1 MSINEELQ
9 KFESLY
15 KKLMTED
22 NTPDDEANAKMEL
35 LEILS
40 NIEALIGNL
49 NSDLKNEMENVK
61 ELLLS
66 WDPYGPWFKEQRDL
80 VKFTYNLIT
89 SIKKHK
95 YSIMKS
101 PTQMDNSQPA
111 INELKREI
119 QNIKAEF
126 TTKFDKINSD
136 INNIKKSITLI
147 VKSIQSGQSIIKSP
161 AITESSLPE
170 IETSIKPVPIAPP
183 ISDTINNKAPKP
195 VQTGSAQPKPVPI
208 LSAPPKPVPTT
219 LLDKKSQKIETK
231 TDKDTLFN
239 IFSGKEVENTQVG
252 ANETPSPQQTP
263 QNTLFKVLSA
273 PDDQIIKPTPTPIT
287 IYPDEESGESE
298 VIELTVDNEKEEKT
312 TESIDPETLYQELI
326 NLEGKRYS
334 LERSIRDLKRDRNS
348 GKMSDNEYKSKLNKL
363 LKDLKSISNRIE
375 EIRENLD

>member
-1 MSINEELQ
+1 MTAPGIQKPADHKPIPVPVSTPQERPQKIQAPVKLDEEEELP
-9 KFESLY
+9 L
-15 KKLMTED
+15 
-22 NTPDDEANAKMEL
+22 EL
-35 LEILS
+35 ELDSQQLEM
-40 NIEALIGNL
+40 AIG
-49 NSDLKNEMENVK
+49 SNEME
-61 ELLLS
+61 S
-66 WDPYGPWFKEQRDL
+66 A
-80 VKFTYNLIT
+80 NL
-89 SIKKHK
+89 
-95 YSIMKS
+95 
-101 PTQMDNSQPA
+101 Q
-111 INELKREI
+111 
-119 QNIKAEF
+119 
-126 TTKFDKINSD
+126 D
-136 INNIKKSITLI
+136 I
-147 VKSIQSGQSIIKSP
+147 
-161 AITESSLPE
+161 
-170 IETSIKPVPIAPP
+170 
-183 ISDTINNKAPKP
+183 
-195 VQTGSAQPKPVPI
+195 
-208 LSAPPKPVPTT
+208 